1 MSDLDPKAQALLD
14 SVRGMGG
21 PTRRDKARVKRRL
34 LARVTA
40 AMLAAT
46 AGASATTTAAAV
58 GTAATGLW
66 SAKLL
71 VVAVAASVL
80 VAGAA
85 TGVVASRQH
94 ARRRVVVTATSAT
107 GALAVREPVTPPF
120 IAAPVPKILA
130 APVATEEVVAP
141 KATGQFTARRS
152 AAHAAVAPMPLVA
165 GARETLEQEL
175 PLLQSAQEALRR
187 GDIDRALGLLDEH
200 AKRFPAGALAEE
212 RRAAHALASCRKT
225 GSPSARAE
233 AEAFLRDSPSSPL
246 VESVRE
252 ACLLAEP

>member
-34 LARVTA
+34 LARVTG

-46 AGASATTTAAAV
+46 AGASATTTAASV

-66 SAKLL
+66 SAKLI

-94 ARRRVVVTATSAT
+94 ARRRVVVTPSAT
-107 GALAVREPVTPPF
+107 GALAARAPVTPSF
-120 IAAPVPKILA
+120 IEPAVPKMLA
-130 APVATEEVVAP
+130 APVATEEVVMP
-141 KATGQFTARRS
+141 QATGQFTARRS
-152 AAHAAVAPMPLVA
+152 AAHAAAPPAQPVA
-165 GARETLEQEL
+165 GSGETLEQEL
-175 PLLQSAQEALRR
+175 PLLQSAQDALRR

-212 RRAAHALASCRKT
+212 RRAAHALAACRKP

>member
-14 SVRGMGG
+14 SIRGMDR

-34 LARVTA
+34 LARVTG
-40 AMLAAT
+40 AMLAAS
-46 AGASATTTAAAV
+46 AGASATTTAASV

-66 SAKLL
+66 SAKLI
-71 VVAVAASVL
+71 VVAFAASVL
-80 VAGAA
+80 VAGTA

-94 ARRRVVVTATSAT
+94 ARRRVVVTATPVAGT
-107 GALAVREPVTPPF
+107 GAARAPVTPP
-120 IAAPVPKILA
+120 VE
-130 APVATEEVVAP
+130 TEEVVAP
-141 KATGQFTARRS
+141 QATGPLTARRS
-152 AAHAAVAPMPLVA
+152 AAHAAAAPTQRMA
-165 GARETLEQEL
+165 GGRETLEQEL
-175 PLLQSAQEALRR
+175 PLLQSAQDALRR

-212 RRAAHALASCRKT
+212 RRGAHALAACRKT

-252 ACLLAEP
+252 ACVLAEP